1 VFLVRRRAALADC
14 GPRDSGQTTAVGESH
29 QSAGIRI
36 IRGRRGDGVS
46 RADTSSGCLADG
58 CTRVLVGSV
67 SS

>member
-1 VFLVRRRAALADC
+1 VFLVSRRAARADC
-14 GPRDSGQTTAVGESH
+14 GPRDSEHTTADGESH

-36 IRGRRGDGVS
+36 MRGRRGDGVS
-46 RADTSSGCLADG
+46 RADRSSGCLADG